1 MPETANISTSRKSG
15 RMLGLDLNSWNNL
28 LVLSLVIGAVAAIAV
43 GVSTYVVVQLQK
55 AEAREANERIATLTT
70 QGDEARAQIA
80 RANEKAEEARLEAAR
95 ANERTAELL
104 KSLQQRVLSKEQ
116 IGALQGLR
124 GKIAAVNVAYETDAD
139 SLIFSTLIAAALQD
153 AGITVRGFARGP
165 SVHSNVNMLYDK
177 LAFENPAGKPTA
189 GEPLLSA
196 FKAAGLP
203 ITSIMARL
211 SVDLESAPPD
221 IPMIIIGGKPGPAS
235 ASDTPAK

>member
-139 SLIFSTLIAAALQD
+139 
-153 AGITVRGFARGP
+153 
-165 SVHSNVNMLYDK
+165 
-177 LAFENPAGKPTA
+177 
-189 GEPLLSA
+189 
-196 FKAAGLP
+196 
-203 ITSIMARL
+203 
-211 SVDLESAPPD
+211 
-221 IPMIIIGGKPGPAS
+221 
-235 ASDTPAK
+235 